1 MTGQFYGH
9 THNDEFTMFYDYDT
23 NKIPINMA
31 YVTPSVTPFT
41 GLNPSFR
48 FYTLDGPY
56 EGASMVSRIQKYKI
70 LKLITP
76 KKCFTNIRIAFN
88 TDLKWIYFQRVLD
101 VDTYIFNLTDANLS
115 RDKQPEYFKLYSH
128 RNDLEMENLFPAD
141 FDELAHRMKTDDAT
155 YSKFFRYQ

>member
-1 MTGQFYGH
+1 M
-9 THNDEFTMFYDYDT
+9 
-23 NKIPINMA
+23 
-31 YVTPSVTPFT
+31 
-41 GLNPSFR
+41 
-48 FYTLDGPY
+48 
-56 EGASMVSRIQKYKI
+56 
-70 LKLITP
+70 
-76 KKCFTNIRIAFN
+76 NIKIAFN

-155 YSKFFRYQ
+155 YNKFFRYQKHILKNFLL